1 MGLTKITSQNLSSGI
16 DPILLGSGTVDF
28 SKLDYL
34 KNVTSD
40 IQTQINSL
48 GGGPGGG
55 DGNLASYTGGMGFLT
70 YTSTGVYTLRLL
82 STGSNKVSITNNN
95 GSGGNPIF
103 DINESNLS
111 LNNLGSIL
119 SITKGGTGSDL
130 GDTSGFLYQSTT
142 GSNVITRILTSG
154 DIPNQINA
162 VKIADGSINNTT
174 FQQLSGVTSNI
185 QQQINTVSVLNTGI
199 VSVLRGG
206 AGVSLLLTSG
216 FLYQPTLGGNITP
229 RILLSDDLPDG
240 ISALKIGDGS
250 ISDTEFQYLDSV
262 SANIQTQLNSGVKIN
277 DTRLSRDLDH
287 YQRCLSS
294 PFNSFVNAVTTKNQ
308 AYFVFL
314 GRTPEEKLIKNV
326 NFTINTS
333 GRGTQTAEVGLF
345 STSLP
350 PCKSGLVFTKLTFSN
365 AITNMEGGSPK
376 LCQNITEFVNT
387 SGYLVASGIYLW
399 AGYRVSM
406 VTTQPSVR
414 QISAVDNGQGY
425 VQIQASAPSFTGNIA
440 GWSGTIQAA
449 SVTTLGPYLSANMD

>member
-70 YTSTGVYTLRLL
+70 YTSTGVYTTRIF

-111 LNNLGSIL
+111 LNNIGSIL
-119 SITKGGTGSDL
+119 SVVKGGTGSDL
-130 GDTSGFLYQSTT
+130 GATSGFLYQSTT
-142 GSNVITRILTSG
+142 GSNVITRTLTSG
-154 DIPNQINA
+154 DIPNQIDV
-162 VKIADGSINNTT
+162 VKIADGSINNIA
-174 FQQLSGVTSNI
+174 FQQLSGITS
-185 QQQINTVSVLNTGI
+185 
-199 VSVLRGG
+199 
-206 AGVSLLLTSG
+206 
-216 FLYQPTLGGNITP
+216 
-229 RILLSDDLPDG
+229 
-240 ISALKIGDGS
+240 
-250 ISDTEFQYLDSV
+250 
-262 SANIQTQLNSGVKIN
+262 NIQTQLNSGVKIN
-277 DTRLSRDLDH
+277 DTRLSLGLDH

-294 PFNSFVNAVTTKNQ
+294 PFSSFVNAVTTNNQ

-345 STSLP
+345 STPLP

-365 AITNMEGGSPK
+365 TVTNMEGGSPK
-376 LCQNITEFVNT
+376 LCQNITGFVNT

-414 QISAVDNGQGY
+414 QISAVDNGRGY